1 MRNQSEPEQLHG
13 MARQSKNHGEIV
25 FFVTKTQTLDVFC
38 STSQDPEPGNRE
50 RGVCVYFV
58 QGWTA
63 QRVLGNELTRE
74 GLNLK

>member
-38 STSQDPEPGNRE
+38 STSQSPATEGSD
-50 RGVCVYFV
+50 VYFV